1 MSKFI
6 RRKILE
12 DKLQSAIKRGEHIAC
27 QDPEVKKM
35 IEGFR
40 QMYQEDDGGML
51 SALGMP
57 VPNATPTQESDPG
70 PIQHP
75 PESRIPQL
83 IFMLDQL
90 AKKQEAAAKPFKK
103 SGYSPKPKKLNL
115 VPSPSSVQNSRKP
128 FLPSKETDEFL
139 TEIQS
144 KTTNLKAIDSE
155 IAQSKEILS
164 RVQQDENAIRN
175 QEGTYSNTANRLKA
189 ERLLRELPGKII
201 YLQEKKLEIEKSR

>member
-12 DKLQSAIKRGEHIAC
+12 DKLQSAIKRGEQIAC
-27 QDPEVKKM
+27 KNPEVKKM
-35 IEGFR
+35 IDGFR
-40 QMYQEDDGGML
+40 QMYQDDDGGML

-57 VPNATPTQESDPG
+57 DPSTLPSSGDPG
-70 PIQHP
+70 SIPRP

-90 AKKQEAAAKPFKK
+90 VKKQEANKPQKK
-103 SGYSPKPKKLNL
+103 GGYTPRPKTVRV
-115 VPSPSSVQNSRKP
+115 VPSSSSVEGTRKP
-128 FLPSKETDEFL
+128 FLPSKEKDDFL

-144 KTTNLKAIDSE
+144 KSTDLRALDSE
-155 IAQSKEILS
+155 IAQSKEILD
-164 RVQQDENAIRN
+164 RVRQDEKAIQN
-175 QEGTYSNTANRLKA
+175 QQGTYSNTANRLKA

>member
-1 MSKFI
+1 MSKFV

-57 VPNATPTQESDPG
+57 GPSALPPSGEPS
-70 PIQHP
+70 PIQRP

-90 AKKQEAAAKPFKK
+90 VKKQEASKPLKK
-103 SGYSPKPKKLNL
+103 SGYTPRPKTVNV
-115 VPSPSSVQNSRKP
+115 VPSTSSVQGSRKP
-128 FLPSKETDEFL
+128 FLPSKEKDDFL
-139 TEIQS
+139 TEFQTKS
-144 KTTNLKAIDSE
+144 SDLKALDSE
-155 IAQSKEILS
+155 IAQSKEILN
-164 RVQQDENAIRN
+164 RVRQDEQAIHN
-175 QEGTYSNTANRLKA
+175 QQGTYSNTANRIKA

>member
-1 MSKFI
+1 MSKFV

-12 DKLQSAIKRGEHIAC
+12 DKLQSAIKRGEQVAC
-27 QDPEVKKM
+27 KDPEVKKM

-40 QMYQEDDGGML
+40 QMYQEDDGGIL

-57 VPNATPTQESDPG
+57 DPSQMPPSGDPG
-70 PIQHP
+70 PIQRP

-90 AKKQEAAAKPFKK
+90 VKKKEEAKPLKK
-103 SGYSPKPKKLNL
+103 SGYKPKPRNIQV
-115 VPSPSSVQNSRKP
+115 VPSPSSVEGSRKP
-128 FLPSKETDEFL
+128 FLPSKDDGDFL

-144 KTTNLKAIDSE
+144 KSSDITAIDSE
-155 IAQSKEILS
+155 IAQSKEILN
-164 RVQQDENAIRN
+164 RVREDETAIKN
-175 QEGTYSNTANRLKA
+175 HEGTYSDSSNRLKA

-201 YLQEKKLEIEKSR
+201 YLQDKKREIEKSR